1 MFHRHPFLSLVTFAY
16 MGFVG
21 LVTLT
26 PESRAPI
33 PIGLVVRVLDAFHRR
48 GYLETLTVYRVEFL
62 ANIAMFVPIGVFLL
76 LLVGAERWWIAVF
89 LPFFMAA
96 FIETAQRSIP
106 GRVPDPRDVVANTLG
121 GIAGV
126 FLAMILT
133 LPGTLRRRRRKREI
147 AAAEA
152 AGYYGLSD
160 R

>member
-1 MFHRHPFLSLVTFAY
+1 VFHRHPFLSLTTFAY

-33 PIGLVVRVLDAFHRR
+33 PIGLVVRVLDALHRR

-76 LLVGAERWWIAVF
+76 LLVGAERWWVALF
-89 LPFFMAA
+89 LPFFLTA
-96 FIETAQRSIP
+96 FIETAQRGIP
-106 GRVPDPRDVVANTLG
+106 GRVPDPRDVLANTLG

-126 FLAMILT
+126 VLAMILT
-133 LPGTLRRRRRKREI
+133 LPATLRRRRRKRER

-152 AGYYGLSD
+152 GYYS
-160 R
+160 

>member
-16 MGFVG
+16 MGFIG
-21 LVTLT
+21 MVTLT
-26 PESRAPI
+26 PETRAPI

-76 LLVGAERWWIAVF
+76 LLVGAERWWIALL
-89 LPFFMAA
+89 LPFFLTA

-106 GRVPDPRDVVANTLG
+106 GRVSDPRDILANTLG

-133 LPGTLRRRRRKREI
+133 LPSTLRRQRRRRRER
-147 AAAEA
+147 AAQLYA
-152 AGYYGLSD
+152 
-160 R
+160 

>member
-1 MFHRHPFLSLVTFAY
+1 MFHRHPFLSLVTFVY

-21 LVTLT
+21 MVTLT
-26 PESRAPI
+26 PETRAPI

-76 LLVGAERWWIAVF
+76 LLVGAERWWIALL
-89 LPFFMAA
+89 LPFFLTA
-96 FIETAQRSIP
+96 FIETAQRGIP
-106 GRVPDPRDVVANTLG
+106 GRVSDPRDILANTLG

-133 LPGTLRRRRRKREI
+133 LPSTLRRQRRRRRER
-147 AAAEA
+147 AAQLYA
-152 AGYYGLSD
+152 
-160 R
+160 